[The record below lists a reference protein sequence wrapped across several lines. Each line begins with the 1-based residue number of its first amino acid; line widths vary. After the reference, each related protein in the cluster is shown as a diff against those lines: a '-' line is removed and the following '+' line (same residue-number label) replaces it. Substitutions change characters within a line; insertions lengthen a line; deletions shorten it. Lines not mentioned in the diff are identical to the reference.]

1 MEIVTKKM
9 KLKDV
14 YPNLAKVI
22 ASKYELKE
30 DDVEFIRKGIS
41 IDSRSYFSEGEKASV
56 DYITTKKADRDGQ
69 IVVPSGIDFSEYR
82 MTPVVLWCHDYKSEE
97 MPIGKNIWI
106 KSDEKGIIAK
116 TVYHTRPGSLGEKV
130 YNYLADGF
138 PLASSIGFVPIEV
151 KQPDEY
157 SDLDI
162 KSLGLDLEDLKK
174 APNGVFTKSLLLEY
188 SRVPVASN
196 AHSINIA
203 VSKGLL
209 SNENILELGFD
220 IEEHSNGQEQT
231 EEKAISENEEGT
243 AASGDREEKEVVT
256 KPETTENYHHIPVS
270 EGHDGHKIRTIKV
283 TDGIKALYCVECKEI
298 KTYLFDVD
306 KFTMEEARQ
315 WIQDHKKAVDT
326 AMDII
331 DKDEEFDGLDLKLVD
346 EYEEVDIN
354 IECGKEDEK
363 PCDQKSKEDE
373 VEEEAY
379 REPKKEFEEIQI
391 PFGERVVPKEF
402 QAERWNKSL
411 SKTFDIQNVPSKP
424 ASYTMQIYCAFLECK
439 VKNVYMN
446 DFFIPSPLLGSYL
459 AGFKNKTNDFTLKDV
474 RAFSKYEQLEF
485 PPVYEVI
492 QINSK
497 THDDFLIDGS
507 AFYEIDGVPV
517 VLSFTPDRYGLHAT
531 IYTSRKYMDFNKDL
545 MKSVHEWVE
554 KENPLKDEKMG
565 LNGEFLDIDPADD
578 WDTIVLSDGNLKA
591 AKHAQK
597 LIDEKEMGFDGRG
610 MLMLGKPGTGKTK
623 VSRILM
629 SQTKHTFI
637 WVSSKDLT
645 NTYYPED
652 KIALGFKLA
661 RKLAP
666 SILCLEDIDNWINGK
681 IVDMMKT
688 ELDGV
693 KKNTGVITIMTTNS
707 PEKLPDALL
716 DRPGRFS
723 DILHFDS
730 PTKELRQQMIEKWI
744 GEISEGSMKSI
755 LETTEGYSGAYMWEL
770 IQFAKTMAED
780 HEMAIEDALV
790 ESLEKLI
797 GQKDLIAQIRGEKK
811 QEDNEPEEKEIDV
824 EDIAIKAMYETLE
837 KSGRTISSRNQQ
849 RIREAIETLSSLID
863 AEEKVEEVDIEV
875 EQDSIDPEEA
885 KSALQSI
892 VKDFLSERPDVQTLI
907 DERIKRAQG
916 RMF

>member
-1 MEIVTKKM
+1 MEFQNKMFEVVEKKEINDEERSIVAWGSRPVLDRDMEKIAADAKWELDNFKKNPVLCISHDYSKLPVGKVLWTK
-9 KLKDV
+9 V
-14 YPNLAKVI
+14 T
-22 ASKYELKE
+22 
-30 DDVEFIRKGIS
+30 
-41 IDSRSYFSEGEKASV
+41 SEGLRFKA
-56 DYITTKKADRDGQ
+56 Q
-69 IVVPSGIDFSEYR
+69 F
-82 MTPVVLWCHDYKSEE
+82 
-97 MPIGKNIWI
+97 
-106 KSDEKGIIAK
+106 AK
-116 TVYHTRPGSLGEKV
+116 TPTGEELWTLYK
-130 YNYLADGF
+130 DGIMNAF
-138 PLASSIGFVPIEV
+138 SIGFLPLKYTEPDMV
-151 KQPDEY
+151 KSGEPRRIYEH
-157 SDLDI
+157 
-162 KSLGLDLEDLKK
+162 LE
-174 APNGVFTKSLLLEY
+174 LLEI
-188 SRVPVASN
+188 SCV
-196 AHSINIA
+196 SIPSCPAAIMEMYNDGKIKTKDFSDVLA
-203 VSKGLL
+203 KIKEESHGQ
-209 SNENILELGFD
+209 
-220 IEEHSNGQEQT
+220 IEA

-517 VLSFTPDRYGLHAT
+517 VLSFTPDWYGLHAT

-824 EDIAIKAMYETLE
+824 EDIAIKAMCETLE